1 MEHLCFGLLCVCS
14 ASGCVCVDVCV
25 CVCDVEE
32 GGRREGVSIERYI
45 AAVKERGIEAR
56 AEGEGRG
63 GDHVEWVK
71 TDETEN

>member
-1 MEHLCFGLLCVCS
+1 
-14 ASGCVCVDVCV
+14 
-25 CVCDVEE
+25 VCDVEE